1 MAQGHA
7 VGRGPRGE
15 KEAVSGRL
23 GDERIGDHRAG
34 SQKGLDWPSGHRGFG
49 GHVVALGAMVRKAK
63 ARASP
68 DFSAPDQRANPGRNH
83 RGIPHGRPSNA
94 APAHSPFS
102 DPTSRSCG

>member
-34 SQKGLDWPSGHRGFG
+34 SQKGLDWPSGHHGFG
-49 GHVVALGAMVRKAK
+49 GNVVALGAMAHKAQ
-63 ARASP
+63 A
-68 DFSAPDQRANPGRNH
+68 
-83 RGIPHGRPSNA
+83 
-94 APAHSPFS
+94 
-102 DPTSRSCG
+102 